1 MLQIVGLVI
10 PFFAIIVF
18 GRLSV
23 SRKILSPDG
32 LVALNG
38 FAYWLALP
46 ALLFGSIAESHTLQ
60 VMGIAVV
67 YLGCCIFVFASAMAL
82 SHLLFGSSLA
92 KSAVFG
98 LNATY
103 GNVIFLGTPLV
114 AAFFGAPGVAQILAI
129 IAFHSGVL
137 LPLAAILMELGS
149 ERKGGVRAVVYRTIL
164 GLICN
169 PIIVSIT
176 LGFAWRATGIAVPH
190 PVHNLLVVLAPSAA
204 PLALFCLG
212 ASLPAIAAEPAI
224 IREATLATVLKLTVL
239 PVCVGWVA
247 WFLGL
252 LGLPWRVAVVTA
264 AMPTGANAFLLARR
278 ATMFA
283 ESSASTV
290 VVTTAV
296 SVISITGL
304 LTWFH

>member
-1 MLQIVGLVI
+1 MLQIVGLVVPI
-10 PFFAIIVF
+10 FAVIVL

-23 SRKILSPDG
+23 SRKILNPDG
-32 LVALNG
+32 LAALNG

-46 ALLFGSIAESHTLQ
+46 ALLFGSIAESHSTE
-60 VMGIAVV
+60 VMGIAGV
-67 YLGCCIFVFASAMAL
+67 YLACCIFVFACAML
-82 SHLLFGSSLA
+82 VNYLLLGGPLA

-114 AAFFGAPGVAQILAI
+114 AAFFGPPGVAQILAI

-137 LPLAAILMELGS
+137 LPLAAVLIELGS
-149 ERKGGVRAVVYRTIL
+149 ERQGGVGAVMHRTVL
-164 GLICN
+164 GLMRN
-169 PIIVSIT
+169 PIIMSIL
-176 LGFAWRATGIAVPH
+176 LGFIWRGTGFAVPG
-190 PVHNLLVVLAPSAA
+190 PIHNLLAVLGPSAA

-212 ASLPAIAAEPAI
+212 ASLPLIAVEPAI

-239 PVCVGWVA
+239 PVCVGSVA
-247 WFLGL
+247 WFMGL
-252 LGLPWRVAVVTA
+252 SGLPWRVAVVTA

-278 ATMFA
+278 ATSFA
-283 ESSASTV
+283 EVSASTV

-296 SVISITGL
+296 SVISITSL
-304 LTWFH
+304 LIWLR